1 MSNLNFKYTDETS
14 IDNLQIGLQYVSVFP
29 AISQENRKRQNS
41 VSHRN
46 FPSPSWKASEAK
58 VSLPVVLLNF
68 CSLVIYMYLFAYVS
82 HTFMTHALVK
92 PWRR

>member
-41 VSHRN
+41 VSHSEI
-46 FPSPSWKASEAK
+46 FPAPHGKQVRLK
-58 VSLPVVLLNF
+58 SLLLL
-68 CSLVIYMYLFAYVS
+68 SY
-82 HTFMTHALVK
+82 
-92 PWRR
+92 